1 MNLLAYE
8 HYAYA
13 ALAVFGTLA
22 AVWMVGRFVHSQ
34 RGQAAMEPYRGVVPP
49 FINIIGVLF
58 GLTLAFIGNDTW
70 SSRDRAMDAVFREAD
85 GLRALLVLADGVPA
99 PVGPALAGEVRGY
112 CPGRVGVGAGQV
124 RDYGRALVAEWPAL
138 RDRRAD
144 PRVTLAADAL
154 LASVAAHWVARAAG
168 ENVQSVMLAKAIEV
182 RSERDQRVSLS
193 RTHLNPLKW
202 LGMAFLGLITILSVA
217 AVHIGAPRAGMAAI
231 WLFALA
237 AAPSAAIVLVQG
249 NPFQEPAAI
258 SPAPIT
264 EAIVPPPPP

>member
-99 PVGPALAGEVRGY
+99 PVGPAL
-112 CPGRVGVGAGQV
+112 AGQV

-258 SPAPIT
+258 SPSPIT

>member
-1 MNLLAYE
+1 MNWLSYE

-13 ALAVFGTLA
+13 GLAVFGTLA
-22 AVWMVGRFVHSQ
+22 AVWVVGRVVHSA

-99 PVGPALAGEVRGY
+99 PVGPALAG
-112 CPGRVGVGAGQV
+112 QV
-124 RDYGRALVAEWPAL
+124 RDYGAALVAEWPAL

-168 ENVQSVMLAKAIEV
+168 ENVQSVMLAKTIEV

-258 SPAPIT
+258 SPLPIT
-264 EAIVPPPPP
+264 EAITPPPPP